1 MVEELSLRKRENSA
15 SAVQPLS
22 DRRELTP
29 NFCFLICEK
38 EVTIFR
44 LVCLRV

>member
-1 MVEELSLRKRENSA
+1 MEELRLRKQENSA
-15 SAVQPLS
+15 SAAQPLS
-22 DRRELTP
+22 DRQELTP